1 MNWNILYAIFY
12 FIMSTSAFYRSLL
25 SASTD
30 AIDKKA
36 ICAFLIASTC
46 VGWLFFPIIVGFC
59 IGDTFVKKFK

>member
-1 MNWNILYAIFY
+1 MDCYVLFVIFY
-12 FIMSTSAFYRSLL
+12 LILSTATFYRSLV

-30 AIDKKA
+30 TINKKA

-59 IGDTFVKKFK
+59 IGETFVSKFK